1 MRNWNTGGLSL
12 SRPKQ
17 EQQNSVWQYLISGW
31 KSNAYLRQ
39 VTETWPSSKWSC
51 CFMGWDADFGR
62 RCKHRYDQTRNIW
75 CQAVYWNA
83 LESLNLKQV
92 VTKQGRI
99 QDFFFRRGCTPLLLY
114 FNTNKPHF
122 FFCRIPVILENRRS
136 SRGGGWGAHPLHP
149 PPRSAPAK
157 ATRTTKSSQTLVDHV
172 ITNLPRRVTHTDVLP
187 CTLVSDHDA
196 SYVFF

>member
-1 MRNWNTGGLSL
+1 MRNWNIGGLSL
-12 SRPKQ
+12 SLPKQ
-17 EQQNSVWQYLISGW
+17 EQQNSVWQFLISGW

-51 CFMGWDADFGR
+51 CFMGWGADFGR

-99 QDFFFRRGCTPLLLY
+99 QDFFL
-114 FNTNKPHF
+114 
-122 FFCRIPVILENRRS
+122 
-136 SRGGGWGAHPLHP
+136 GGGALLSCSTSTPINHIRKPQVIPGGAHPLHP
-149 PPRSAPAK
+149 PHRSAPAK
-157 ATRTTKSSQTLVDHV
+157 AARTTKSSQTLVDHV
-172 ITNLPRRVTHTDVLP
+172 ITNLPRPVTHTDVLP

>member
-99 QDFFFRRGCTPLLLY
+99 QDFFLGGGALLSCSTSTPINHIFFLQ
-114 FNTNKPHF
+114 NTSCIRKPQV
-122 FFCRIPVILENRRS
+122 IP
-136 SRGGGWGAHPLHP
+136 RGGGVAHPLHP

>member
-39 VTETWPSSKWSC
+39 VTETWPSSPWTC
-51 CFMGWDADFGR
+51 CFMAWDTDFGR
-62 RCKHRYDQTRNIW
+62 RCKHLYDQITNIL
-75 CQAVYWNA
+75 CQAVHWNA
-83 LESLNLKQV
+83 LESLNLEQV
-92 VTKQGRI
+92 VTR
-99 QDFFFRRGCTPLLLY
+99 
-114 FNTNKPHF
+114 
-122 FFCRIPVILENRRS
+122 
-136 SRGGGWGAHPLHP
+136 
-149 PPRSAPAK
+149 

-172 ITNLPRRVTHTDVLP
+172 INNLPKRVTHTDVLP

-196 SYVFF
+196 SYVFVFVFVFFLINIYPGASNLAELVKCSPDTTQKQRH